1 MNLYGSLIKSYQYS
15 DDTSF
20 IRNRVK
26 RALSLREF
34 VPNVTSSSEHM
45 YVYNKAPG
53 ATLSSA
59 INPPLF
65 SKFLDFCSSFWE
77 PSPLSDQEQID
88 FTTQCNHF
96 YYHKTLKRVK
106 LFFDTHDF
114 DDEPGT
120 INGDFVPALSNLLSN
135 VNWELLANGYPGRF
149 HGDFHF
155 ENILWDSQLA
165 KFILLDWRQDF
176 AGNTINGDIYYDLA
190 KLLHG
195 FIVSHDMVSGNH
207 FSVSRINTD
216 FEYSFLR
223 KNILVECESVFYDWC
238 VLNGFDVSKVKILCS
253 LVFLNIAALHHSPYD
268 LFLFALGKHS
278 LYRSLSNS

>member
-1 MNLYGSLIKSYQYS
+1 M
-15 DDTSF
+15 
-20 IRNRVK
+20 
-26 RALSLREF
+26 
-34 VPNVTSSSEHM
+34 
-45 YVYNKAPG
+45 
-53 ATLSSA
+53 
-59 INPPLF
+59 
-65 SKFLDFCSSFWE
+65 
-77 PSPLSDQEQID
+77 
-88 FTTQCNHF
+88 
-96 YYHKTLKRVK
+96 
-106 LFFDTHDF
+106 
-114 DDEPGT
+114 
-120 INGDFVPALSNLLSN
+120 SN

-176 AGNTINGDIYYDLA
+176 AGNMINGDIYYDLA
-190 KLLHG
+190 KCFMALLFLMIWYQG
-195 FIVSHDMVSGNH
+195 IIFCL
-207 FSVSRINTD
+207 RINTD

-238 VLNGFDVSKVKILCS
+238 VLNSFDVSKVKILCS